1 MTKSMLE
8 KIKDPNSRWIVYLY
22 VIPHYPHEMYYVG
35 VSSNDIDIRLSNG
48 YGNNKELR
56 NAIRDAGGM
65 KNVKI
70 YIIAKD
76 VDASTA
82 AALERAY
89 IAKYHSLYDPDAPGG
104 GYGYNKQDGG
114 FFGFQYCQYSKDL
127 ISQSKSVPVAQISR
141 YEDKIIRIYASQKIA
156 NEVTGI
162 SWRNISRTINRPY
175 RYHSAGGFRWISL
188 EPYLSKDLIN
198 EIFYSKDESD
208 VVIPLDPNIL
218 YSDIKTKP
226 KAKKNAQ
233 AVGVIP
239 AAAVHFDEERII

>member
-56 NAIRDAGGM
+56 KAIRDAGGM

-82 AALERAY
+82 AALEREY

-114 FFGFQYCQYSKDL
+114 FFDFQYCQYSKDL

-162 SWRNISRTINRPY
+162 SWKNITKAVNGINN
-175 RYHSAGGFRWISL
+175 SAGKSRWISL
-188 EPYLSKDLIN
+188 KPYLSKDLIN

-208 VVIPLDPNIL
+208 VVIPLDPQIL
-218 YSDIKTKP
+218 YNDIKVKP
-226 KAKKNAQ
+226 KKKKNTKA
-233 AVGVIP
+233 AGAIP
-239 AAAVHFDEERII
+239 AAVLVEEERKIKS

>member
-8 KIKDPNSRWIVYLY
+8 RIKDPNSRWIVYLY

-35 VSSNDIDIRLSNG
+35 VSSNDIDVRRSNG

-56 NAIRDAGGM
+56 KAIREAGGM

-70 YIIAKD
+70 YILAEN

-82 AALERAY
+82 AALERKY
-89 IAKYHSLYDPDAPGG
+89 IAYYHSLYDPDAPGG

-127 ISQSKSVPVAQISR
+127 ISQSQSVPVAQISR
-141 YEDKIIRIYASQKIA
+141 YEDKIIAIYASQKIA

-162 SWRNISRTINRPY
+162 PWRNITKTVNNPNRN
-175 RYHSAGGFRWISL
+175 HTAGNYRWISL
-188 EPYLSKDLIN
+188 KPYLTKEQI
-198 EIFYSKDESD
+198 EKIFYSKDDSD
-208 VVIPLDPNIL
+208 MTIPIDPK
-218 YSDIKTKP
+218 DIYASIKSRPKKTNSK
-226 KAKKNAQ
+226 
-233 AVGVIP
+233 
-239 AAAVHFDEERII
+239 R

>member
-56 NAIRDAGGM
+56 KAIRDAGGM

-70 YIIAKD
+70 YIISRD

-82 AALERAY
+82 AALEREY
-89 IAKYHSLYDPDAPGG
+89 IAKYHSLYDPDAPRG

-127 ISQSKSVPVAQISR
+127 ISKSKSVPVAQISR
-141 YEDKIIRIYASQKIA
+141 CEDKIIAIYASQKIA

-162 SWRNISRTINRPY
+162 SWRNITKNINNPDRN
-175 RYHSAGGFRWISL
+175 HTAGNYRWISL
-188 EPYLSKDLIN
+188 KPYLTKEQI
-198 EIFYSKDESD
+198 EKIFYSNDASD
-208 VVIPLDPNIL
+208 VIIPLDPNIL
-218 YSDIKTKP
+218 YADIKTKP
-226 KAKKNAQ
+226 KAKKNRQ
-233 AVGVIP
+233 AAGAIP
-239 AAAVHFDEERII
+239 AAVHFDEERII